1 MLAGWRRWTSR
12 PPRVDA
18 RQLERYSPTVLAKYR
33 EVTLRFT
40 TWLHF
45 LRILLSATEDRDDV
59 VGEYLDAVDLSFE
72 DLKVRRALVKLLL
85 PRSNTSLPLD
95 VMLLAERCLRE

>member
-1 MLAGWRRWTSR
+1 MFAGWRRWTSR

-33 EVTLRFT
+33 GVTLRFT

-45 LRILLSATEDRDDV
+45 LRVLPSATEDWNDA

-72 DLKVRRALVKLLL
+72 DLEVRRAPVKLLL
-85 PRSNTSLPLD
+85 PRSKTSFPLD
-95 VMLLAERCLRE
+95 VMLLAEGWLRE

>member
-18 RQLERYSPTVLAKYR
+18 RQLERYSPTVLAMYR

-45 LRILLSATEDRDDV
+45 LRVLLSTAEDWDDV
-59 VGEYLDAVDLSFE
+59 VVEYLNAVDLSFE
-72 DLKVRRALVKLLL
+72 NLGTGHLLRILRLVKRTT
-85 PRSNTSLPLD
+85 PPHS
-95 VMLLAERCLRE
+95 

>member
-1 MLAGWRRWTSR
+1 MLAGWRRWISR

-45 LRILLSATEDRDDV
+45 LRVLPPKAEDWDDLVVEYLNATELSYDDLGV
-59 VGEYLDAVDLSFE
+59 PIVTLELFFL
-72 DLKVRRALVKLLL
+72 
-85 PRSNTSLPLD
+85 T
-95 VMLLAERCLRE
+95 